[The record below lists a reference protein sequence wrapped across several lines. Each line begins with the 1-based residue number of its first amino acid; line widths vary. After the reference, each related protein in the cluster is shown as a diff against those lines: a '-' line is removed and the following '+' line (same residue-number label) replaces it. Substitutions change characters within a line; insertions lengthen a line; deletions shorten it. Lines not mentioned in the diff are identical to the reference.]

1 MTLMSAS
8 FLLVVAGIVIAGPW
22 LTVLAGRATL
32 QFGRGATARL
42 AGWRPSADP
51 AAAFR
56 SISGLIHAVLLA
68 SLISGVL
75 PSVIGGQSRKS
86 LPQPAGTVSAYLG
99 GRQAP
104 GLPPG
109 PAQRLLHNLAK
120 LPGVRE
126 PVGEPVDNHQVR
138 TLSVLGATGTSPS
151 RTCQNAENHRGRA
164 RTLHSSPAASRLA
177 CPDFHPDLSAF
188 GAVAESGQSHIPLSA
203 GVVPPARSPWHP
215 ITHCGRIRG
224 C

>member
-109 PAQRLLHNLAK
+109 PAQRLLHNLANFPAYAS
-120 LPGVRE
+120 LWASLWITTRSGPSACSVRPE
-126 PVGEPVDNHQVR
+126 RARAARVR
-138 TLSVLGATGTSPS
+138 TPRTTAAEQGRSIPRQQRRGSLAQTST
-151 RTCQNAENHRGRA
+151 RTCR
-164 RTLHSSPAASRLA
+164 RLG
-177 CPDFHPDLSAF
+177 P
-188 GAVAESGQSHIPLSA
+188 
-203 GVVPPARSPWHP
+203 
-215 ITHCGRIRG
+215 
-224 C
+224 